1 MEQQAQ
7 NQAQNND
14 AALLHA
20 QWSGRFIFILAAV
33 GSAVGL
39 GNIWKFPYVTGENG
53 GGAFILLYLLAIFL
67 VGIPVLVAEILLG
80 RRAQRSPINAMRH
93 YIATHKIWPLWQ
105 VIGWFGVVAGF
116 LILSFYSVI
125 AGWALAYLFRAL
137 AGAFVGL
144 NAENTGKLFSDF
156 IADPEKVLLWHT
168 LFMALTVLIVA
179 RGVKTG
185 LEQAVRI
192 MMPLLYLIL
201 IALLVVALQSGHF
214 MEGLGFMFAFDWRE
228 VSAQSVL
235 AAMGLA
241 FFSLSLGMGAM
252 MMYGSYLNKNTP
264 LVQSSVIIA
273 LADLSVSILAGLVLF
288 PLVFAYG
295 LHPGAGPSL
304 VFITLPVAFGQM
316 PWGEFIGALFFLL
329 LGFAA
334 LTSAISLLEPLVAFL
349 SENKHLPRLAA
360 SIWSGLCIWLF
371 GLLTVFSF
379 NLLATVTWLGRTIFD
394 WIDFLTSNIMLPL
407 GGLLIAILV
416 AYVLPK
422 KVSQDELAT
431 APAIFA
437 IFWFLLRFI
446 APVGV
451 FLVFAYGLWDALV
464 PKVAA

>member
-1 MEQQAQ
+1 MQQQ
-7 NQAQNND
+7 QSSSNNAD
-14 AALLHA
+14 GSLHA

-39 GNIWKFPYVTGENG
+39 GNIWKFPYVSGENG

-67 VGIPVLVAEILLG
+67 VGIPVLVAEVLLG

-93 YIATHKIWPLWQ
+93 YVTTHKLWPLWQ

-116 LILSFYSVI
+116 LILSFYGVI
-125 AGWALAYLFRAL
+125 AGWALAYFFRAL
-137 AGAFVGL
+137 SGAFVAL
-144 NAENTGKLFSDF
+144 DAESTGKLFGAF

-201 IALLVVALQSGHF
+201 IALLVVAVQSGHF
-214 MEGLGFMFAFDWRE
+214 MDGVRFLFAFDWQA
-228 VSAQSVL
+228 VTAQSVL
-235 AAMGLA
+235 AALGLA

-252 MMYGSYLNKNTP
+252 MMYGSYLNKTAP

-273 LADLSVSILAGLVLF
+273 VADLSVSILAGLVLF

-295 LHPGAGPSL
+295 LNPGAGPSL

-316 PWGEFIGALFFLL
+316 PWGELVGALFFLL
-329 LGFAA
+329 LSFAA

-349 SENKHLPRLAA
+349 SENRHLPRLSA
-360 SIWSGLCIWLF
+360 SIWSGVLIWLF

-407 GGLLIAILV
+407 GGLLIAIFV

-422 KVSQDELAT
+422 KISQEELST
-431 APAIFA
+431 APFIFA
-437 IFWFLLRFI
+437 IFWFLLRFV

-464 PKVAA
+464 PKAAA